1 MTRSDPQEGRTIRF
15 RASDGHPLVGDL
27 YCPATPPVG
36 AVLIASA
43 LGVPRRYY
51 APFGRYLAAGGLQA
65 LSFDYRGVG
74 DSRPADLRGHP
85 GRLQD
90 WADLDLPAAARELCS
105 HAPGAPLL
113 WLGHSVGG
121 QLFGLVRGLDVRATL
136 FVASHS
142 VYWRGFPTLP
152 GRLGVGV
159 LYHGVIPLL
168 TRAFG
173 RLPMS
178 TFGQGEDIPVGVAR
192 QWAAWGRDPQYI
204 LGFARRERGIDHFDY
219 EGPMRFYAVE
229 DDRYAPPRTVEALYD
244 FYPRA
249 RKELVLV
256 RARDLGVRKVGHF
269 GPFRQTH
276 RETLWPELRG
286 WLLAR
291 ARGAPLE
298 EARSSA

>member
-1 MTRSDPQEGRTIRF
+1 MTRPDLHEERTIRF
-15 RASDGHPLVGDL
+15 RAGDGYELVGDGYVPHGRPEGL
-27 YCPATPPVG
+27 
-36 AVLIASA
+36 VLVASA

-51 APFGRYLAAGGLQA
+51 THFCRYLAEGGLQA
-65 LSFDYRGVG
+65 LAFDYRGVG

-90 WADLDLPAAARELCS
+90 WADLDLPAAAAELRRQ
-105 HAPGAPLL
+105 APDAPLL

-152 GRLGVGV
+152 GRLGVGA

-168 TRAFG
+168 TRTFG

-178 TFGQGEDIPVGVAR
+178 TFGHGEDIPVGVAK
-192 QWAAWGRDPQYI
+192 QWAAWGRDPHYV
-204 LGFARRERGIDHFDY
+204 LGFARRERGVEHFDY
-219 EGPMRFYAVE
+219 DGPMRFYAVE

-249 RKELVLV
+249 RKELRLV
-256 RARDLGVRKVGHF
+256 RASELGVRKVGHF

-276 RETLWPELRG
+276 RETLWPEVRA

-291 ARGAPLE
+291 ARGE
-298 EARSSA
+298 SFEQERTSA